1 MKQNHGIAL
10 MMLLLLILVVSHSS
24 ARLLKPNFSGEGG
37 AMDESGII
45 AHHAAASY
53 SDPSADFSNLM
64 GTADEELEV
73 CGEEDAEC
81 MKRRMTAEAH
91 LDYIY
96 TQHHKPKP

>member
-24 ARLLKPNFSGEGG
+24 ARLLKPNFSGTNQFVILKK
-37 AMDESGII
+37 MLL
-45 AHHAAASY
+45 
-53 SDPSADFSNLM
+53 FSRFDLIGLM